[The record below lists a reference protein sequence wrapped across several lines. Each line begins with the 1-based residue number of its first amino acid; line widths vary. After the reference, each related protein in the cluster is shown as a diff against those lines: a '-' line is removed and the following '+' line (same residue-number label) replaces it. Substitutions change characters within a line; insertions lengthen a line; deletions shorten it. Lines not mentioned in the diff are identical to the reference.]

1 MQRRIG
7 IIRCSP
13 IMMGKAFWLFYI
25 MILIRNIIELLE
37 VALRGETQIAN
48 LFSYAMFAY
57 AVFAIIAYS
66 NNQNRLKTVSSLACI
81 VAFFELSAALFKNNS
96 VYIQDSIQN
105 VLLTCFPHFA
115 IALGISDYDDL
126 EERMERYFPVYII
139 LSWLLIILAYSGL
152 VIMKSNDYMK
162 IAYDIMIPIGISG
175 YLATK
180 YRDVRHYALF
190 IVSAVALLFIG
201 CRGAFAAVAIAFL
214 ISLFR
219 VEENKKMR
227 WITTIVAVLIFIFFN
242 EILEFASYI
251 LGLIGY
257 DSRII
262 TRISQGS
269 LFQSTGRDLIR
280 LRIMEYA
287 QNQGFRMFGIFGDRY
302 LGGITMNNET
312 YLHNIVLEF
321 VIDYGIFL
329 GIVLLVVMA
338 FMIIRHWKKSSH
350 SELVILSLFTTM
362 TLVKLMLS
370 NSYLVDSLF
379 YSFLGLQFS
388 AGYLQKIRRIQ
399 QAQGGTE

>member
-1 MQRRIG
+1 MQRKIG
-7 IIRCSP
+7 VIRCSP

-48 LFSYAMFAY
+48 FFSYAMFAY

-66 NNQNRLKTVSSLACI
+66 NTHNLLKSACSLVFI
-81 VAFFELSAALFKNNS
+81 VVFFELSALLFKNNAT
-96 VYIQDSIQN
+96 YIHDSILN

-126 EERMERYFPVYII
+126 QERMEKYFPIYMI
-139 LSWLLIILAYSGL
+139 LSWLLIVLAYSGL

-162 IAYDIMIPIGISG
+162 IAYDIMIPIGVSG

-180 YRDVRHYALF
+180 YRDFKYYALF

-201 CRGAFAAVAIAFL
+201 CRGAFAAVAVAFL
-214 ISLFR
+214 ISLFK
-219 VEENKKMR
+219 VEDNRRMR
-227 WITTIVAVLIFIFFN
+227 WITMIVAVLIFLFFN
-242 EILEFASYI
+242 EILEFSSYV

-269 LFQSTGRDLIR
+269 FFQSTGRDLIR
-280 LRIMEYA
+280 LRIMGYA

-312 YLHNIVLEF
+312 YIHNIALEF
-321 VIDYGIFL
+321 VIDYGIIL
-329 GIVLLVVMA
+329 GILLLVILA
-338 FMIIRHWKKSSH
+338 FMIIRNWRRSSH
-350 SELVILSLFTTM
+350 SELVILSLFSAM
-362 TLVKLMLS
+362 TIVKLMLS
-370 NSYLVDSLF
+370 NSYLVDPLF

-388 AGYLQKIRRIQ
+388 AGYLQNQRRIQ
-399 QAQGGTE
+399 RKGGIQ